1 MTATYIDPIEEI
13 EFKQFYVVTETKDG
27 MKVTIQPL
35 QLIDTLKYLG
45 FRRMDVGDRSFIIR
59 ITDNIIEEI
68 NDVRI
73 VDIFE
78 EYLDNW
84 PDFFPD
90 QVDAALIRN
99 KLYNGLGRFFSTSLL
114 YRLNTEA
121 ELTIQNHTRDCAYF
135 YYKNCFVEVTKDGIQ
150 KKPYSQLTGKIW
162 KDQILDRNFQKVED
176 YESSTFA
183 RFVSNIAN
191 NWTTRWYDGAENP
204 DRSPLR
210 YRQFKQIIGNC
221 LHSYTEG
228 KMRAIV
234 FTDARTDDEAS
245 GRTGKTLIMK
255 AMGHMLNAHR
265 YAKTYAEVNGKDFD
279 PRDRFKWQELSV
291 DTRLVHLNDVE
302 VNFQFDTLFNDIT
315 EGIKVQKKNESPFI
329 VRAKLVLSTNR
340 TIRLNGD
347 SAQDRSLEFEM
358 ADYYAADNGP
368 DREFNEWFFRDW
380 NEADWNRFDNFM
392 MHCCQLYLRNGVEVP
407 ETINLEKRKM
417 KEETSPEFVDWMEE
431 VYLRLAK
438 EEENV
443 VNLRSEFEEKN
454 PDFEKHKWF
463 TQRMFNKWL
472 RLYAKYHPKIDDVV
486 IRKSNGDQ
494 LLSFILF
501 DQESQN
507 CDMIKPKNADLPEWL
522 S

>member
-1 MTATYIDPIEEI
+1 MTATTQYMEPIEEI
-13 EFKQFYVVTETKDG
+13 EFREFYQTTETKDG
-27 MKVTIQPL
+27 TKVTIQPL
-35 QLIDTLKYLG
+35 QLIDCLKYLG

-59 ITDNIIEEI
+59 ITDNIVEEV

-90 QVDAALIRN
+90 GGDSRLIRN

-114 YRLNTEA
+114 YRLNTEPQ
-121 ELTIQNHTRDCAYF
+121 LTIQNHTREAAFF
-135 YYKNCFVEVTKDGIQ
+135 YYKNCFVEVAKDGIQ

-162 KDQILDRNFQKVED
+162 KDQILDRNFREVTD
-176 YESSTFA
+176 YESCTFA

-191 NWTTRWYDGAENP
+191 NWEKRWYDGEKNP
-204 DRSPLR
+204 DRSPKR

-221 LHSYTEG
+221 LHSYAEG

-234 FTDARTDDEAS
+234 FTDSRTDDEAS

-315 EGIKVQKKNESPFI
+315 EGIKVQKKNEAPFI

-340 TIRLNGD
+340 TIKIHGD
-347 SAQDRSLEFEM
+347 SAQDRSIEFEM

-368 DREFNEWFFRDW
+368 DREFGEWFFRDW
-380 NEADWNRFDNFM
+380 DEAAWNSFDNFM
-392 MHCCQLYLRNGVEVP
+392 MHCVQLFLRNGVEVP
-407 ETINLEKRKM
+407 DTINLETRKM
-417 KEETSPEFVDWMEE
+417 KEETSPEFVEWMEDK
-431 VYLRLAK
+431 YRNLAK
-438 EEENV
+438 EEHDVRE
-443 VNLRSEFEEKN
+443 LRDSFVDMN
-454 PDFEKHKWF
+454 PDFDRKKWF
-463 TQRMFNKWL
+463 DQRRFNKWVK
-472 RLYAKYHPKIDDVV
+472 LYAQYHPKINC
-486 IRKSNGDQ
+486 IHMRPSNGRQ
-494 LLSFILF
+494 LVRFELCEENEPNI
-501 DQESQN
+501 E
-507 CDMIKPKNADLPEWL
+507 LPAGW
-522 S
+522 